1 MDSITELKTLSGALA
16 AFHQCYDDIHNHL
29 NSVKAAILSKLPP
42 EKKDITTVPLSS
54 SPSGELPLVSDGK
67 KLPKEE
73 PRPQPRKSELE
84 NLCKMMS
91 SRGLRKYLATNLS
104 DLPKLREEVPKAL
117 KLAMNPAKLA
127 LECFGKFFLQG
138 CRAYTKDSPMIPA
151 REASVFMLEC
161 FLLMMGMNDTL
172 GVVNEVV
179 TIEKEVKDEAENSAM
194 AWRKRLVV
202 EGGLHK
208 ACEIE
213 ARGLFLLVSCFGIPT
228 SFKIE
233 DIRDLLRASNTK
245 EILGIL
251 QRSNVLMYKLSV
263 SLEEMMKHN
272 MEVVAVDFVY
282 NFGLQDKFNPQT
294 ILISFL
300 QESKESWEK
309 AKQLAQ
315 GSSAALNVANKKQL
329 AALKSVVECL
339 EKHKIDPAKLLSGWQ
354 ISSKI
359 VALEKEIAAFDKKPG
374 EKNAQ
379 KRRTDEIESSK
390 RLKTQEAK
398 HQRFTGHGLQQQV
411 AADHV
416 DSRRN
421 LLDNGAPGHDVKYS
435 VSTPVVYGGPS
446 AGMLFEGMLPP
457 SGVGMGVSASHCGH
471 RPTGSHAR
479 SGDAALSARYAG
491 QPSSVGLTR
500 LYRPSLSLEGFPGM
514 PNGSL
519 VSAASRGSSSDLY
532 QFANSVVESE
542 SYPSSNPPCT
552 ISTFPGALPAY
563 HSSYL

>member
-1 MDSITELKTLSGALA
+1 MATSTVADLLLVNADTALASTTTTTPLKQPEDTSPVANNSSDTPPQSQEVQPLPLPVSPLPHFIDSITELKTLSGALA
-16 AFHQCYDDIHNHL
+16 TFHQCYDDIHNHL

-42 EKKDITTVPLSS
+42 EKQDITTVPLSS
-54 SPSGELPLVSDGK
+54 SPSGELRLVSDGK

-117 KLAMNPAKLA
+117 KLAMNPAKLV
-127 LECFGKFFLQG
+127 LECVGKFFLQG

-161 FLLMMGMNDTL
+161 FLLMMGMNDTH
-172 GVVNEVV
+172 GVGNEVV

-194 AWRKRLVV
+194 AWRKRLLV

-272 MEVVAVDFVY
+272 MELDAVDIVY
-282 NFGLQDKFNPQT
+282 TFGLLDKFNPQT

-300 QESKESWEK
+300 QESKESWKK

-354 ISSKI
+354 ISSNI

-398 HQRFTGHGLQQQV
+398 RQRFTGHGLQQQV

-421 LLDNGAPGHDVKYS
+421 LLDNGAPGHDNYS
-435 VSTPVVYGGPS
+435 ISTPVVYGGPS

-457 SGVGMGVSASHCGH
+457 IWSW
-471 RPTGSHAR
+471 
-479 SGDAALSARYAG
+479 
-491 QPSSVGLTR
+491 
-500 LYRPSLSLEGFPGM
+500 
-514 PNGSL
+514 NGCI
-519 VSAASRGSSSDLY
+519 G
-532 QFANSVVESE
+532 E
-542 SYPSSNPPCT
+542 PW
-552 ISTFPGALPAY
+552 
-563 HSSYL
+563 